1 MAIFFHLPTPNPP
14 PRIAPIGR
22 PPTREYQCAS
32 RPAPPP
38 TPPPPLPSA
47 VGPAGRG
54 RCGACVCWCIACA
67 NSTASASGLV
77 LLLKPWTQTGTKGM
91 QEANMGC
98 VASADWRI
106 TSKMA
111 LAKCYL
117 VFCGQQTPTF
127 TYQTKSQS
135 TFATKGK
142 AFCALHRNPC
152 RAHITINDFQGG
164 KCAKS
169 FSGFCCCKCSPSPT
183 KPSRQALLPHFL
195 LILESPTCTQV
206 EQHHIFNGNVAK
218 NAH

>member
-1 MAIFFHLPTPNPP
+1 MRCHFLPPFHPQPPSAHSPNRPP
-14 PRIAPIGR
+14 PHPQIPVRQSPIT
-22 PPTREYQCAS
+22 PH
-32 RPAPPP
+32 

-106 TSKMA
+106 TSKMS

-135 TFATKGK
+135 TFATKVR
-142 AFCALHRNPC
+142 FFFTLYRNPC
-152 RAHITINDFQGG
+152 RAHSTINDFQGG
-164 KCAKS
+164 KCEK
-169 FSGFCCCKCSPSPT
+169 CKGYFVVLRCSPPPT
-183 KPSRQALLPHFL
+183 KPTLCSMDRPPPDRIDALK
-195 LILESPTCTQV
+195 SAW
-206 EQHHIFNGNVAK
+206 NVAEEL
-218 NAH
+218 